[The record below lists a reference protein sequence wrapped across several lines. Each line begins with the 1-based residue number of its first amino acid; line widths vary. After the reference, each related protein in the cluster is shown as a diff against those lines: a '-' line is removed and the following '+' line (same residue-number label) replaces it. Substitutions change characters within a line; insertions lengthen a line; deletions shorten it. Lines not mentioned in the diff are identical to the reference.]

1 MTKTIVIEKYFFG
14 FCYHRYSYTETVTD
28 ENVDCGLPTEGERV
42 KFSVGLQKKR
52 EERKVNNGVSRLS
65 KVDSEPNKET
75 K

>member
-1 MTKTIVIEKYFFG
+1 MTETIVIEKHFFG
-14 FCYHRYSYTETVTD
+14 ICYHRYSYTKTVTG
-28 ENVDCGLPTEGERV
+28 ENEDCGLPTEGERV
-42 KFSVGLQKKR
+42 KFSVGLQKRR